1 VFELVIFNAGENLYS
16 LLICYMLTNL
26 ILLHDSFTKIFQT
39 RECIGVQMPIDLWS
53 LYALMLKSRLFE
65 ESVTQLWKDGLIS
78 GEMHLGTGEEAIIAG
93 VVSHLGTHDA
103 MALDHR
109 GTAALL
115 MRGVD
120 PTLILRELLGK
131 PDGLCG
137 GMGGHMHLFSKPHL
151 AASSGIV
158 GAEGPTAAGFA
169 LAVQYL
175 HPGAVAVA
183 FFGEGAMN
191 QGMLMES
198 LNLAAVW
205 RLPVVFVCK
214 DDRWSITTQSET
226 VTGGDLSDRA
236 EWLGV
241 PGVCLD
247 GRDVTEVW
255 EAARKAIA
263 LARAGEGPF
272 FLRARCV
279 HFEGHFLGYQLI
291 RAVRNPLR
299 EMPKITIPLTQSFL
313 RTSGAPM
320 RERVGGLKSVLS
332 AVLST
337 LRDPRRDPNSDP
349 LKRTRSTLQSDSDRL
364 QALEDDT
371 ERETGNII
379 ALAMEEMVAS

>member
-1 VFELVIFNAGENLYS
+1 EI
-16 LLICYMLTNL
+16 
-26 ILLHDSFTKIFQT
+26 K
-39 RECIGVQMPIDLWS
+39 MPIDLWS

-93 VVSHLGTHDA
+93 VVTHLEEQDA

-109 GTAALL
+109 GTAAMF

-120 PTLILRELLGK
+120 PILILREMLGK

-169 LAVQYL
+169 LAAQYL
-175 HPGAVAVA
+175 NPDGIAVA

-198 LNLAAVW
+198 LNLAAAW

-214 DDRWSITTQSET
+214 DDSWSITTQSDT
-226 VTGGDLSDRA
+226 VTGGDLNDRS
-236 EWLGV
+236 ELLGV
-241 PGVCLD
+241 PGICVD
-247 GRDVTEVW
+247 GWDVTEVW
-255 EAARKAIA
+255 EAAGQAIA
-263 LARAGEGPF
+263 SARAGEGPF

-291 RAVRNPLR
+291 RAIRHPLR
-299 EMPKITIPLTQSFL
+299 EMPKIAVPLTQSFL
-313 RTSGAPM
+313 HTSGASWG
-320 RERVGGLKSVLS
+320 ERAVGLKSVLS

-337 LRDPRRDPNSDP
+337 LRDPRKDPDNDP
-349 LKRTRSTLQSDSDRL
+349 VKRTRDALQSDNIRL
-364 QALEDDT
+364 QALEDEA
-371 ERETGNII
+371 EREVENII
-379 ALAMEEMVAS
+379 ASAMEDKMS

>member
-1 VFELVIFNAGENLYS
+1 MT
-16 LLICYMLTNL
+16 C
-26 ILLHDSFTKIFQT
+26 
-39 RECIGVQMPIDLWS
+39 RPIDLWS
-53 LYALMLKSRLFE
+53 VYTHMLKSRLFE
-65 ESVTQLWKDGLIS
+65 ESVMQLWKDGLIS

-93 VVSHLGTHDA
+93 IVTQLEKHDA

-120 PTLILRELLGK
+120 PILILRELLGR
-131 PDGLCG
+131 PDGLCA
-137 GMGGHMHLFSKPHL
+137 GMGGHMHLFSKSHL

-169 LAVQYL
+169 LAAKYL
-175 HPGAVAVA
+175 HPGAIAIA

-191 QGMLMES
+191 QGMLLES
-198 LNLAAVW
+198 LNLAAAW
-205 RLPVVFVCK
+205 QLPILFVCK
-214 DDRWSITTQSET
+214 DDSWSITTQSVS
-226 VTGGDLSDRA
+226 VTGGDLNDRA

-241 PGVCLD
+241 PGVWVD

-255 EAARKAIA
+255 EVTRKAIVRI
-263 LARAGEGPF
+263 RAGEGPF

-299 EMPKITIPLTQSFL
+299 EMPKIAVPLTQSFL
-313 RTSGAPM
+313 SFSGASLV
-320 RERVGGLKSVLS
+320 ERVSGLKSVLS

-337 LRDPRRDPNSDP
+337 LRDPREAPESDP
-349 LKRTRSTLQSDSDRL
+349 IRRTRHVLQSDSTRL
-364 QALEDDT
+364 HALEDDI
-371 ERETGNII
+371 EREMGSII
-379 ALAMEEMVAS
+379 ASAMEGTVGS

>member
-1 VFELVIFNAGENLYS
+1 MKMS
-16 LLICYMLTNL
+16 
-26 ILLHDSFTKIFQT
+26 
-39 RECIGVQMPIDLWS
+39 IDLWS

-65 ESVTQLWKDGLIS
+65 ESITQFWKDGLIS

-93 VVSHLGTHDA
+93 VVSHLGTNDA

-120 PTLILRELLGK
+120 PILILRELLGK
-131 PDGLCG
+131 TDGLCG
-137 GMGGHMHLFSKPHL
+137 GMGGHMHLFSRPHL

-169 LAVQYL
+169 LAAQFL
-175 HPGAVAVA
+175 RPGAVAIA

-198 LNLAAVW
+198 LNLAAAW
-205 RLPVVFVCK
+205 QLPLVFVCK
-214 DDRWSITTQSET
+214 DDRWSITTQSDT
-226 VTGGDLSDRA
+226 VTGGDLEDRA

-241 PGVCLD
+241 PGASVD
-247 GRDVTEVW
+247 GRNVNEVW
-255 EAARKAIA
+255 EAAHQAIES
-263 LARAGEGPF
+263 ARSDGGPF

-291 RAVRNPLR
+291 KAVRHPLR

-313 RTSGAPM
+313 RGPGASL
-320 RERVGGLKSVLS
+320 RERVGGLKLVLS

-337 LRDPRRDPNSDP
+337 LRDPRRDPGNDP
-349 LKRTRSTLQSDSDRL
+349 VGRTRSALQSDKTRL
-364 QALEDDT
+364 EALEDSI
-371 ERETGNII
+371 EREVGRLISKAI
-379 ALAMEEMVAS
+379 EDESL